1 MTLAEYQ
8 EFSAQ
13 HHREWNTAPA
23 VLHFND
29 GREPLVGTLE
39 RQTANRLLFESQTQK
54 VTIFR
59 KNLTALDYGDRP
71 GQLRFTVENLP
82 LETIVFTPARELGW
96 IYWAAGR

>member
-1 MTLAEYQ
+1 MTWAEYQ
-8 EFSAQ
+8 EYTSQ
-13 HHREWNTAPA
+13 WHRDSYTAPA

-39 RQTANRLLFESQTQK
+39 RESEDHLLFESQTQSIM
-54 VTIFR
+54 IFR
-59 KNLTALDYGDRP
+59 KYLTALDPGDRP
-71 GQLRFTVENLP
+71 GELRFTVEGLP